1 MLLSIILMI
10 NNNNKLPSQQLS
22 LALLLPL
29 LLCAHTAATPRAT
42 QLTDLSALTLHR
54 QGQAYLFP
62 LTINHHTF
70 KLNPQ
75 LQAGRTWLKETLCK
89 VCDLAT

>member
-1 MLLSIILMI
+1 MI

-29 LLCAHTAATPRAT
+29 LLCAHSAATPRATTTPHAT